1 MKKECGK
8 RMANCT
14 ICIYPFNCF
23 NYRWLRLFLAG
34 LDWRDCGIWCEF
46 GRNLLGRNPIHA
58 YKLENANH
66 YKAFIVSQTNQI
78 KMRMPLVVD
87 VDGSLLKTDL
97 LLESFWA
104 ALGRHPVLC
113 LLTVLRFA
121 LNRPMLKMKLADLA
135 ALNIEILPIRGEII
149 DLIEKARSDGREVVL
164 ASGSHISMVESLSE
178 RVGLR
183 TRAFGTDGPVNL
195 TGHHKA
201 AALVTRFGEG
211 GYAYIG
217 DSAVDIPV
225 WQAGAGGYVVAARGR
240 LMRKIVAAGVKVHQI
255 GGRGKRLSLL
265 KSMRPHQWV
274 KNILLLLPL
283 LAAHRTDAMGF
294 ALAAWGIAVFSAAA
308 SSIYIVNDL
317 MDLEA
322 DRQHETK
329 RNRPFASGEAGI
341 LAGMGLSAG
350 LGIAALVG
358 ASLLSWQMAAI
369 VALYMG
375 LSLSYSMG
383 LKRLRWVDIAML
395 AALYTLRVVAGSVAV
410 GVAMSGWLGAFI
422 FPIFFALGGVKR
434 LIELGKTHDEAPLP
448 GRGYARRDR
457 ADVRNISITA
467 SVGALVIYMLYTYSE
482 IAAMLYENVWEIR
495 LAAIPVGLWLARM
508 IMLGWKGLMD
518 YDPIVFALRDP
529 IGLALVGIGA
539 FMLVQAAG

>member
-1 MKKECGK
+1 M
-8 RMANCT
+8 
-14 ICIYPFNCF
+14 
-23 NYRWLRLFLAG
+23 
-34 LDWRDCGIWCEF
+34 
-46 GRNLLGRNPIHA
+46 
-58 YKLENANH
+58 
-66 YKAFIVSQTNQI
+66 SQTNH
-78 KMRMPLVVD
+78 KKLRLPLVVD

-113 LLTVLRFA
+113 LLAVLRFA
-121 LNRPMLKMKLADLA
+121 LNRPMLKLKLAEMA
-135 ALNIEILPIRGEII
+135 ALNI
-149 DLIEKARSDGREVVL
+149 DLVPLRDDVVKLMEKAGGEGREVVL
-164 ASGSHISMVESLSE
+164 ASGSHISLVERLSA
-178 RVGLR
+178 RLGLG
-183 TRAFGTDGPVNL
+183 AGALGTDGLVNL
-195 TGHHKA
+195 TGHNKA
-201 AALVTRFGEG
+201 AALVARFGKG

-217 DSAVDIPV
+217 DSAIDIPV

-240 LMRKIVAAGVKVHQI
+240 LVRKIAAAGVNIDPI
-255 GGRGKRLSLL
+255 GARATRLPLL

-283 LAAHRTDAMGF
+283 LAAHRTDALGL

-329 RNRPFASGEAGI
+329 RKRPFASGEAGI

-358 ASLLSWQMAAI
+358 AWLLSWQMAAI

-383 LKRLRWVDIAML
+383 LKRLRWVDIVML

-422 FPIFFALGGVKR
+422 FPIFLALGGVKR
-434 LIELGKTHDEAPLP
+434 LIELGKTRDEAPLP
-448 GRGYARRDR
+448 GRGYARQDR
-457 ADVRNISITA
+457 ADLRNISITA

-482 IAAMLYENVWEIR
+482 IAARLYENLWEIR
-495 LAAIPVGLWLARM
+495 LAAIPVGLWLVRM
-508 IMLGWKGLMD
+508 IALGWKGRMD

-529 IGLALVGIGA
+529 IGLALVGAGA
-539 FMLVQAAG
+539 FLLVQAAG